1 MLEVEVKFAVGDFAP
16 IESAIRKL
24 GAVIQA
30 PRRDADHYF
39 NAPDRDFA
47 QTDEAVRVRS
57 IGDKNFVTYKG
68 PKIDR
73 ETKTRLEIEVPLADG
88 EEAAADFRRLMTHLR
103 YRPVAV
109 VQKTRRFAEFTRG
122 EFEMQLTLD
131 EVDGVGQY
139 AELEVVA
146 KEERADAAKAAVLAV
161 AAELGLGP
169 SERRSYL
176 QLLLEKQ
183 GKHDPAGHAHDPDH
197 PAGHRR
203 GGRPEIDCRPCADDG
218 SAARRPCQSDPP
230 GAATMRFCRRQHLRQ
245 SDAVRADGGFF
256 PLPADITCGP
266 RYLRA

>member
-1 MLEVEVKFAVGDFAP
+1 MLEVEVKYAVAHFAI
-16 IESAIRKL
+16 IEAALKAM
-24 GAVIQA
+24 GVEIQP

-57 IGDKNFVTYKG
+57 IGEKNFVTYKG

-88 EEAAADFRRLMTHLR
+88 AETAADFRRLLTHLR

-109 VQKTRRFAEFTRG
+109 VRKTRRIAEFTRDG
-122 EFEMQLTLD
+122 FDVQLTLD
-131 EVDGVGQY
+131 EVDSVGQY

-146 KEERADAAKAAVLAV
+146 PEERADAAKAVVLAV
-161 AAELGLGP
+161 VAELGLTN

-183 GKHDPAGHAHDPDH
+183 GK
-197 PAGHRR
+197 
-203 GGRPEIDCRPCADDG
+203 
-218 SAARRPCQSDPP
+218 
-230 GAATMRFCRRQHLRQ
+230 T
-245 SDAVRADGGFF
+245 
-256 PLPADITCGP
+256 
-266 RYLRA
+266 